1 MIERDHLQAYE
12 LTLTTQ
18 GFVCGQRKTAA
29 QGIRLQQQKADRGV
43 SQRAG
48 FFDLLIQNNLVE
60 LFEGYCMRQGG
71 DLYTFLYKECGLNA
85 AQVKPAIL
93 YEVDASNAMDAEH
106 TLKDI
111 DCFMRDAKQ
120 RAYIPG
126 SSAKAQFER
135 RCFSMRFK
143 RADAPRPDRRQKG
156 HPKQIIFIR

>member
-1 MIERDHLQAYE
+1 
-12 LTLTTQ
+12 
-18 GFVCGQRKTAA
+18 
-29 QGIRLQQQKADRGV
+29 
-43 SQRAG
+43 
-48 FFDLLIQNNLVE
+48 
-60 LFEGYCMRQGG
+60 MRQGG

-126 SSAKAQFER
+126 SSVKGAIRTALLFNAIQK
-135 RCFSMRFK
+135 SG
-143 RADAPRPDRRQKG
+143 RATT
-156 HPKQIIFIR
+156 